1 MLETVPAKLLD
12 AYAQDENALVDRS
25 EVVGRISVRAHAR
38 GGKRPDGAVRG
49 RMAGTRKDDCALLRP
64 WSHEH
69 GCREKSFRR
78 TGISGE
84 KRCGRVSCVPRDTD
98 CDGARI
104 RIDKNKAHALR

>member
-12 AYAQDENALVDRS
+12 AYAQDENALVVDLRS
-25 EVVGRISVRAHAR
+25 SEEYQSGHMR
-38 GGKRPDGAVRG
+38 GGGKCPDGAVRG

-69 GCREKSFRR
+69 GCREKTFGA
-78 TGISGE
+78 GISGE
-84 KRCGRVSCVPRDTD
+84 KRCGRVLCVPRDTD

>member
-12 AYAQDENALVDRS
+12 AYAQDENALVVDLRSSEEYQSGHMRGAVNAPMGQFADGWPERERTIVLYCDRGAMS
-25 EVVGRISVRAHAR
+25 MAVGR
-38 GGKRPDGAVRG
+38 RPFGA
-49 RMAGTRKDDCALLRP
+49 
-64 WSHEH
+64 
-69 GCREKSFRR
+69 
-78 TGISGE
+78 GISGE

>member
-12 AYAQDENALVDRS
+12 AYAQDENVLVIDLRS
-25 EVVGRISVRAHAR
+25 SEEYQSGHMR
-38 GGKRPDGAVRG
+38 GAVNAPIGAVRG

-64 WSHEH
+64 WSHEY
-69 GCREKSFRR
+69 GCREKAFR

-84 KRCGRVSCVPRDTD
+84 KCCGRVSCVPRDTD